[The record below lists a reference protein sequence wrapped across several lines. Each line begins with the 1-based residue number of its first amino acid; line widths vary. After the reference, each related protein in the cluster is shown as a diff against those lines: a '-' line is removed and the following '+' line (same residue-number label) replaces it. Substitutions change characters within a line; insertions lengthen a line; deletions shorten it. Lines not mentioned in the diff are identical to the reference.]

1 MAETLPYQAP
11 DRAMFEIRRVGWRKW
26 LGASRADAWTALA
39 SQLDAKF
46 DEGGWVKSDSV
57 VLTVGADGSWR
68 VVLDMYM
75 VTVGRVSIPF
85 TRLRVPFLNPSG
97 FRFSVQKADFFTP
110 VMTQLGAQDVSVGV
124 PAFNESV
131 VVKSSDA
138 VRAVEF
144 FQDAELRRLIVAAGD
159 AKLEVA
165 DHGGGLGW
173 KFPPQAD
180 VLQCVVAGDERDL
193 VKLRRLFQLCLAAL
207 DRLAEIGV
215 AEVGDPGVSVY

>member
-1 MAETLPYQAP
+1 
-11 DRAMFEIRRVGWRKW
+11 MFEIRRVGWRKW

-39 SQLDAKF
+39 GQLDAKF

-138 VRAVEF
+138 ARAAEF
-144 FQDAELRRLIVAAGD
+144 FSGRRTSTVDRRCRRRQTGSRGLWRRVGLEVPAAGGC
-159 AKLEVA
+159 AAVRRRGRRARPRQVA
-165 DHGGGLGW
+165 PAVPVVSRGFGPTGRDWRCRGG
-173 KFPPQAD
+173 
-180 VLQCVVAGDERDL
+180 
-193 VKLRRLFQLCLAAL
+193 
-207 DRLAEIGV
+207 
-215 AEVGDPGVSVY
+215 